1 MEKPNYILKTTE
13 SVFTPKDKNAVI
25 EAVVIGGIIVSGL
38 MLIVSLLAQFSA
50 IVTWGMGLLFA
61 LLFGR
66 LVGSPFVG
74 RNSLSAPSPL
84 EIWFYDD
91 HLIIYRDRLYCNKTL
106 SRRTYDKLFY
116 KDIQKCEYKMISSKI
131 IFFGVTESVWYDYNQ
146 DGSLPQYPTHHETT
160 DCSDFCTTEHPDT
173 DFVAEIENHS
183 PIKVVMEDQ

>member
-1 MEKPNYILKTTE
+1 MEKPNYILKANE
-13 SVFTPKDKNAVI
+13 SVFLPKNKNAVI

-38 MLIVSLLAQFSA
+38 IIIVSLLAQLSA
-50 IVTWGMGLLFA
+50 IVTISMGVLFA

-74 RNSLSAPSPL
+74 RNSLAAPSPL

-91 HLIIYRDRLYCNKTL
+91 HLIIYRERLYCSKTL

-116 KDIQKCEYKMISSKI
+116 KDIQKCEYRMISGKI
-131 IFFGVTESVWYDYNQ
+131 IFSGVTESVWYDYNK
-146 DGSLPQYPTHHETT
+146 DGSLPEYPTHHETT
-160 DCSDFCTTEHPDT
+160 DGSDFCTTEDPDT